1 MEFLSKINETCSN
14 PVAPVEDLFG
24 YTNIAGED
32 FIGVAPDISIER
44 WFNDLIE
51 QYGLEQLVQMYP
63 YQPMKVNKET
73 GIIEPIS
80 PDCNYNARVTNCF
93 HVLYQRRRDKMIQ
106 QSVQQAS
113 PVEQIPFQ
121 NVNNMNQSFLPQ
133 NPILASGNAMQVSNN
148 TQAAMSA
155 NLQQPI
161 VQNQGYS
168 LNLQSQF
175 DKTDRVERSIEV
187 LPEHM
192 IASEDDPD
200 LIRFNPTE
208 DIIIK
213 PVEQGSFHPNKKDG
227 YYIDDDGSLIGKPL
241 ESINPIFNNP
251 NYGSYYSQPFAS
263 PYPTYQQYYPSG
275 IFPSN
280 NSYIPTYRSVK

>member
-1 MEFLSKINETCSN
+1 MEFLSKIYGTCSN

-32 FIGVAPDISIER
+32 FIGVAPDISIET
-44 WFNDLIE
+44 WFNSMIE

-73 GIIEPIS
+73 GIIEPINQ
-80 PDCNYNARVTNCF
+80 DCTYNARVTNCF

-121 NVNNMNQSFLPQ
+121 NVNITDQSFLLQ
-133 NPILASGNAMQVSNN
+133 NPIIAGGNPIQVSNS
-148 TQAAMSA
+148 TQAAMNV
-155 NLQQPI
+155 NLQQP
-161 VQNQGYS
+161 VAQNQGYS
-168 LNLQSQF
+168 LNLQAMF
-175 DKTDRVERSIEV
+175 DKTDHVEPTIEV

-192 IASEDDPD
+192 IVSEEDPD

-208 DIIIK
+208 DIIVK
-213 PVEQGSFHPNKKDG
+213 PVESGSFHPNKKDG

-241 ESINPIFNNP
+241 EYINPIFNNP
-251 NYGSYYSQPFAS
+251 NYGSYYNQSFAS
-263 PYPTYQQYYPSG
+263 PYPTYQQSYPSG

>member
-1 MEFLSKINETCSN
+1 MEFLSKINGTCSN

-32 FIGVAPDISIER
+32 FIGVAPDISIEG

-80 PDCNYNARVTNCF
+80 PDCN
-93 HVLYQRRRDKMIQ
+93 KMIQ

-208 DIIIK
+208 DITIK

-263 PYPTYQQYYPSG
+263 PYPTYQQSYPTG

>member
-1 MEFLSKINETCSN
+1 MEFLSKIYGTCSN

-32 FIGVAPDISIER
+32 FIGVAPDISIET
-44 WFNDLIE
+44 WFNSMIE

-73 GIIEPIS
+73 GIIEPINQ
-80 PDCNYNARVTNCF
+80 DCTYNARVTNCF

-121 NVNNMNQSFLPQ
+121 NVNITDQSFLLQ
-133 NPILASGNAMQVSNN
+133 NPIIAGGNPIQVSNT
-148 TQAAMSA
+148 TQAAMNV
-155 NLQQPI
+155 NLQQP
-161 VQNQGYS
+161 VAQNQGYS
-168 LNLQSQF
+168 LNLQAMF
-175 DKTDRVERSIEV
+175 DKTDHVEPTIEV

-192 IASEDDPD
+192 IVSEEDPD

-208 DIIIK
+208 DIIVK
-213 PVEQGSFHPNKKDG
+213 PVESGSFHPNKKDG

-241 ESINPIFNNP
+241 EYINPIFNNP
-251 NYGSYYSQPFAS
+251 NYGSYYNQSFAS
-263 PYPTYQQYYPSG
+263 PYPTYQQSYPSG